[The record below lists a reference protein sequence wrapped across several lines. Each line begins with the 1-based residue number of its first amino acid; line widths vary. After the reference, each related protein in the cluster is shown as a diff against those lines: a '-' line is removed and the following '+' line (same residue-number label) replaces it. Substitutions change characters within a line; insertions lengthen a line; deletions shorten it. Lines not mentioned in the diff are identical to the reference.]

1 MNARCKVHFLCRCL
15 VGHFTP
21 NPWSWHFAK
30 WAPTAAINVLT
41 FRPATPYPPG
51 QDPRNDMCLRMPNGC
66 HLGQGLGHFSSK
78 LTLNPP
84 VMPVPGQLAVPGQFS
99 DTYLPISWPRQNFR
113 HIQSFLGI
121 PSCDPILYRYP
132 KKPFGTVPWHIS
144 QTDTSR
150 HIKAVQPTSKTDTS
164 RHIDAD
170 MHMYLGRSGYN
181 TILTRLNALSVI
193 YR

>member
-113 HIQSFLGI
+113 HIQSFLRI

-132 KKPFGTVPWHIS
+132 KNPSAPFRDTYHRLTHQGISKQCSPHQRLTHQGTS
-144 QTDTSR
+144 
-150 HIKAVQPTSKTDTS
+150 
-164 RHIDAD
+164 
-170 MHMYLGRSGYN
+170 M
-181 TILTRLNALSVI
+181 LTCTCT
-193 YR
+193 